1 MKRKFGNN
9 LNLLK
14 LKVINRIDSKIN
26 KNLEKMSLSGE
37 MIKYLAQL
45 EGIPEL
51 NDECANVLAKDVEYR
66 LRELIQVLID
76 I

>member
-1 MKRKFGNN
+1 
-9 LNLLK
+9 
-14 LKVINRIDSKIN
+14 
-26 KNLEKMSLSGE
+26 MSLSGE